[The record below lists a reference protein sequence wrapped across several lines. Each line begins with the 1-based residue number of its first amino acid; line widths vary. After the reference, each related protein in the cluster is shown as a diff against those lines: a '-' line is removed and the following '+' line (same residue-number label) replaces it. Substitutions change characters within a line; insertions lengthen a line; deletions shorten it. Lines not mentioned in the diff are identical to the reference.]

1 MSIKHNLNYYLK
13 LLNTTIIP
21 KFYNCLYSS
30 EENIL
35 IYPISSH
42 LVIFNLTNDTKSIIN
57 SKDNNNKIFNLKYL
71 DKEKNLILTISKN
84 IFPKINIISINNDN
98 DNGNIFEGN
107 LIYSK
112 IIKIEKI
119 FLYLIFLLTD

>member
-1 MSIKHNLNYYLK
+1 MSIKHNLNYHLK

-35 IYPISSH
+35 IYPISSN

-57 SKDNNNKIFNLKYL
+57 YKDNNNKIFNLKYL

-84 IFPKINIISINNDN
+84 IFPKI
-98 DNGNIFEGN
+98 
-107 LIYSK
+107 K
-112 IIKIEKI
+112 II
-119 FLYLIFLLTD
+119 